1 MIYLCYPLSPLPPT
15 PPHPGPLPV
24 PAYAAVPA
32 DAAGDVGGDVPSSSP
47 RRADAADL
55 RPGASAANDGCRCCC
70 KPGPAA
76 GAAASLG
83 PQPALQQAWARRSR
97 RRCGPG
103 AGDRRTWGRGINA
116 HQLRNLMHRTC
127 RSRFNQAERRDE
139 PDQPKTGSNN
149 QEDKYQDI
157 IGYPKISYFIL
168 LYSSVVSFNIP
179 RRSRNGLPQIVGVA
193 SLPRACEQVM

>member
-1 MIYLCYPLSPLPPT
+1 MIYLWYPLSPLPPT

-24 PAYAAVPA
+24 PADAAVRVPA

-103 AGDRRTWGRGINA
+103 AG
-116 HQLRNLMHRTC
+116 
-127 RSRFNQAERRDE
+127 ERRDE
-139 PDQPKTGSNN
+139 PDQPKTGSDN
-149 QEDKYQDI
+149 QEDIYPDI
-157 IGYPKISYFIL
+157 
-168 LYSSVVSFNIP
+168 
-179 RRSRNGLPQIVGVA
+179 NG
-193 SLPRACEQVM
+193 